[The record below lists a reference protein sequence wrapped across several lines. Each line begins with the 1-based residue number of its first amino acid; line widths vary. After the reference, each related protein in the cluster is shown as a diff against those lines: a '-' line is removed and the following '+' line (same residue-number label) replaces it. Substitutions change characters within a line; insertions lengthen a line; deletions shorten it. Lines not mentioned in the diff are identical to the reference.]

1 MEQIYIFKY
10 PQPGQED
17 GIFNPSTGSARE
29 EDMAIAMSRFSFNI
43 MAAQCFVPQP
53 YRYPAGARARE
64 ITCGALLRH
73 VPSPEIGA
81 GRAQENEPR
90 KLESVIPSV
99 SSVNTRV
106 VTPGIGGFYVKSIIF
121 LSIHCTLSS
130 VSSRFPK

>member
-1 MEQIYIFKY
+1 M
-10 PQPGQED
+10 PG
-17 GIFNPSTGSARE
+17 
-29 EDMAIAMSRFSFNI
+29 
-43 MAAQCFVPQP
+43 
-53 YRYPAGARARE
+53 RE
-64 ITCGALLRH
+64 IMCGALLRH

-130 VSSRFPK
+130 VSSRFSHYKCSPDERCTFSLQTLNWNCIFSCG